1 MAFVKVEKLH
11 RGGYNGTVAIVT
23 MGAYLAD
30 GKAHKSRSVN
40 FRMTQPLIQQ
50 LGWVPVERKLIVAI
64 NEGIDV
70 DKGFLQITLD
80 PNGRRI
86 SQTLE
91 GQGFSL
97 SATIESFHHY
107 VLNECPVPS
116 ATVSHVIDNGALIIE
131 CPDWLRYNPASVP
144 QPEPKQVPLVAAPPA
159 PVQLHPGRGH
169 RRRG

>member
-1 MAFVKVEKLH
+1 MAFVKVEKRH
-11 RGGYNGTVAIVT
+11 TGGYNATVAMVT

-30 GKAHKSRSVN
+30 GKAHKGRSVN
-40 FRMTQPLIQQ
+40 FRMTQLLIQQ
-50 LGWVPVERKLIVAI
+50 LGWVPVDRKLIVAI

-107 VLNECPVPS
+107 VLNECPVSS

-131 CPDWLRYNPASVP
+131 CPDWLRYNPTSVP
-144 QPEPKQVPLVAAPPA
+144 QPEPGPVPQT